1 MISRPC
7 FLNSLKDSLEISL
20 SAIGRKSSNAS
31 ITVTLDPSRD
41 HTLPSSKPIIPAPT
55 TPRVSGTLV
64 KPNAPVL
71 STMFLPKGAEGIS
84 MGLDPVAII
93 IFLVSIFSTA
103 PSAFTT
109 STVFA
114 SIIFPLPEYD
124 STLLEENNPLIPPVS
139 LLTISS
145 FLFIIVLRSSFSSPI
160 SMPCSLRFLLAS

>member
-1 MISRPC
+1 
-7 FLNSLKDSLEISL
+7 
-20 SAIGRKSSNAS
+20 
-31 ITVTLDPSRD
+31 
-41 HTLPSSKPIIPAPT
+41 
-55 TPRVSGTLV
+55 
-64 KPNAPVL
+64 
-71 STMFLPKGAEGIS
+71 MFLPKGAEGIS

-93 IFLVSIFSTA
+93 IFLVSIFSTV

-114 SIIFPLPEYD
+114 SIIFPLPEND

-145 FLFIIVLRSSFSSPI
+145 FLFIIELRSSFNSPI